1 MDVGRWY
8 KDNSGQEFRYI
19 GSPDDDKSIGLFSIG
34 DKIIEKPL
42 SDFDNMPKEKKLF
55 GFFKKGGITANDLLE
70 ARSFFG
76 EGEWKKLTRE
86 DRIKSARYLKRTG
99 KIGYKKGGK
108 INQGDLPDF
117 ISMQYDKGGKMGRYT
132 VNVYYGG
139 EMENE
144 EIYTDSLAEAKKI
157 SQQGEHSEI
166 YDNVKK
172 VFIEEYAKGGI
183 VTKSKVIAELQ
194 KLGFG
199 KEKAENLLE
208 KHIDIYEINEDDE
221 DAKTIA
227 LQIEEQY
234 NQEYGKGGTIDEMV
248 KSLRKKKEDLKEQ
261 YKNAQMDGINTDK
274 LLVKIQKVNN
284 ELNSA
289 LKQMFSSIKLSDGGE
304 LDEED
309 SLDYNSISD
318 LQSERNR
325 LVRWKYQYNSKGAD
339 YKIKQLEERID
350 YLKSKDKM
358 SKGGKLRTP
367 QEGELVKGFGHKYST
382 PIFEVNEKNKTFKID
397 SPNYWDFDD
406 VLISFDKVLYSEDDN
421 EWVKKMAKGGKL
433 VGKQK
438 NIDVNKNGKLDAE
451 DFKLLRRR
459 KMAKGGIT
467 DKEMLKVSE
476 LVKYYHQVR
485 FESDAAASNDENAK
499 SIRLLDRADN
509 YRKEAMSLIDAY
521 NKKNNTNFSF
531 QDFNRDGTL
540 REGISSGLKV
550 PEEYTNPK
558 AEEARYKYVVE
569 TKYPYDKQVF
579 ITNFSQEEKERDPS
593 YKAALDVLKK
603 AQKNK
608 EFQEGHIMFSF
619 YIKGFGTSYST
630 VLHTKNKM
638 AKGGKV
644 TFQDKA
650 DAIADSLEGKKVAP
664 KYRKQYGA
672 KYDRSEAEMAGK
684 RIAGAMRKK
693 YGM

>member
-8 KDNSGQEFRYI
+8 KDNSGEEFRYI
-19 GSPDDDKSIGLFSIG
+19 GSTNDDESIGLFSDG
-34 DKIIEKPL
+34 EKTFKKSL
-42 SDFDNMPKEKKLF
+42 SDFENVPKEKKLF

-144 EIYTDSLAEAKKI
+144 EIYTDSLSEAKKI
-157 SQQGEHSEI
+157 SQRGEHSEI

-248 KSLRKKKEDLKEQ
+248 ASLRKQKEDLKEQ

-325 LVRWKYQYNSKGAD
+325 LVRWKYQYNNKGAD
-339 YKIKQLEERID
+339 YKIKQLEERIE

-358 SKGGKLRTP
+358 SKGGKVRTP
-367 QEGELVKGFGHKYST
+367 EDFKMLRRRKMSKGGTLDYSKISNIEVEGIDKNDYPDFSDAYIYYAEYDGEPMTDKQIEELNENGEFVYEQIHRRLYARGGMLKDNLEKELNRLLRQINSPRLSVYTKGDTSEEEMSRRRERASK
-382 PIFEVNEKNKTFKID
+382 IARKDEILRVLNEMD
-397 SPNYWDFDD
+397 S
-406 VLISFDKVLYSEDDN
+406 
-421 EWVKKMAKGGKL
+421 KMAKGG
-433 VGKQK
+433 
-438 NIDVNKNGKLDAE
+438 
-451 DFKLLRRR
+451 R
-459 KMAKGGIT
+459 
-467 DKEMLKVSE
+467 
-476 LVKYYHQVR
+476 
-485 FESDAAASNDENAK
+485 
-499 SIRLLDRADN
+499 
-509 YRKEAMSLIDAY
+509 
-521 NKKNNTNFSF
+521 
-531 QDFNRDGTL
+531 
-540 REGISSGLKV
+540 
-550 PEEYTNPK
+550 
-558 AEEARYKYVVE
+558 
-569 TKYPYDKQVF
+569 TK
-579 ITNFSQEEKERDPS
+579 
-593 YKAALDVLKK
+593 
-603 AQKNK
+603 
-608 EFQEGHIMFSF
+608 
-619 YIKGFGTSYST
+619 
-630 VLHTKNKM
+630 
-638 AKGGKV
+638 
-644 TFQDKA
+644 FQDKA

-693 YGM
+693 YGI